1 MEMFLVTLA
10 LAAIGVVV
18 SGALFAAATH
28 GEERERFVTLAAP
41 SRARAQSAS
50 RALAAGARF
59 FADAD
64 AVPAPPPVPIQALL
78 LQIEQ
83 HVRLEQAAAEAFLN
97 APTRQSLHCRTMSPL
112 VH

>member
-1 MEMFLVTLA
+1 MEMFLAALA
-10 LAAIGVVV
+10 LALMGVAV
-18 SGALFAAATH
+18 SGALFAAATR
-28 GEERERFVTLAAP
+28 GESREPFVTLRAP
-41 SRARAQSAS
+41 SPAASLRGQRSA
-50 RALAAGARF
+50 ATGGRF
-59 FADAD
+59 FADT
-64 AVPAPPPVPIQALL
+64 VPPQAPVPIEALL

>member
-1 MEMFLVTLA
+1 MEMFLMALA
-10 LAAIGVVV
+10 LSMLGVVV
-18 SGALFAAATH
+18 SGVLFSAATR
-28 GEERERFVTLAAP
+28 GEEREPFVTLRAP
-41 SRARAQSAS
+41 SPAIAAAARRS
-50 RALAAGARF
+50 LGEGGRF
-59 FADAD
+59 FADV
-64 AVPAPPPVPIQALL
+64 VPARPPVPMEALL

>member
-1 MEMFLVTLA
+1 MEMFLVAFALA
-10 LAAIGVVV
+10 LVGVVV
-18 SGALFAAATH
+18 SGALFAAATR
-28 GEERERFVTLAAP
+28 GDTREPFVTLRAP
-41 SRARAQSAS
+41 SRTIAQPAR
-50 RALAAGARF
+50 RALGAGGRF
-59 FADAD
+59 FADD
-64 AVPAPPPVPIQALL
+64 APAPPPVPIEALL

>member
-1 MEMFLVTLA
+1 MEMFLMALA
-10 LAAIGVVV
+10 LSVIGVVV
-18 SGALFAAATH
+18 SGVLFAAATR
-28 GEERERFVTLAAP
+28 GEEREPFVTLRAP
-41 SRARAQSAS
+41 SRTVSP
-50 RALAAGARF
+50 ARF
-59 FADAD
+59 FAD
-64 AVPAPPPVPIQALL
+64 VPPATPPVPVEALL

>member
-1 MEMFLVTLA
+1 MEMFLMALA
-10 LAAIGVVV
+10 LSVIGVVV
-18 SGALFAAATH
+18 SGVLFAAATR
-28 GEERERFVTLAAP
+28 GEEREPFVTLRAP
-41 SRARAQSAS
+41 SRAVSQPARRSLGQ
-50 RALAAGARF
+50 GGRF
-59 FADAD
+59 FGD
-64 AVPAPPPVPIQALL
+64 VTPAAPPVPVEALL